1 MIFLIYDFE
10 GPCSFDEV
18 FFPLRSASTSE
29 AIGSCFK
36 TSFGGHTRFSDVN
49 DVCLDSYATGSS
61 RSSFSKRD
69 SEYGLLMGSFDF
81 LNMRTTTERYHKNK
95 LIIKFAISQ
104 QFGSLLV

>member
-1 MIFLIYDFE
+1 MITFDLIYGFP

-18 FFPLRSASTSE
+18 FFPLRSATTSE

-36 TSFGGHTRFSDVN
+36 MSFGGHTRFSDVN

-81 LNMRTTTERYHKNK
+81 FNMRTTTER
-95 LIIKFAISQ
+95 
-104 QFGSLLV
+104 